1 MVLQIPSS
9 ALNCTALIQLL
20 VNTEK
25 HSGYL
30 YAIGGENRANNSAI
44 TMKTTSAKPYSFSQ
58 LISSLSKT
66 TNLDS
71 SWEMGL
77 SDQCGALF
85 NQNSRASN
93 REHGAFIPPA
103 RMVRD
108 LLTSPANSAGDLIAK
123 SVLKV
128 SESVRPITILENAGI
143 SRLEVN
149 GENIVLPR
157 FVGAA
162 TGWISENGQY
172 PSLSNTTVTSVDG
185 SPRMAAARLAYSR
198 RLQLLG
204 QDIEGVVLSEV
215 GRAVAQL
222 IEKGCISGSGTS
234 SEPLGL
240 LNLPSKLS
248 QSFAAG
254 TPTNAEL
261 AQMLEKLGDADVD
274 INKVVYLLHPSTAA
288 DLMQSLVSTNGGE
301 TVLSYNNGYRINGRP
316 VFISTAVTE
325 DKVLALEPSFS
336 RIVYFGAAQIIVDP
350 YTGSISGETVINV
363 LNAMDF
369 VCTYQAS
376 ICVGSA

>member
-1 MVLQIPSS
+1 MNI
-9 ALNCTALIQLL
+9 
-20 VNTEK
+20 EK

-44 TMKTTSAKPYSFSQ
+44 TMKATSAKPYSFSK

-77 SDQCGALF
+77 SEQCGALF

-108 LLTSPANSAGDLIAK
+108 LLTSPANTAGDLIAK

-128 SESVRPITILENAGI
+128 SESVRPITILETAGI
-143 SRLEVN
+143 SRLEVT
-149 GENIVLPR
+149 GENVVLPR

-162 TGWISENGQY
+162 TGWIAENGQY
-172 PSLSNTTVTSVDG
+172 PSLSNTTITSVDG
-185 SPRMAAARLAYSR
+185 TPRMAAARLAYSR
-198 RLQLLG
+198 RLRLQAQD

-215 GRAVAQL
+215 GRSVAQL
-222 IEKGCISGSGTS
+222 IEKGCISGSGS
-234 SEPLGL
+234 SAEPLGL
-240 LNLPSKLS
+240 LNLPAKLS
-248 QSFAAG
+248 QSFAAA

-274 INKVVYLLHPSTAA
+274 VNKVVYLLHPSAAA
-288 DLMQSLVSTNGGE
+288 DLMQSLVSANGGE
-301 TVLSYNNGYRINGRP
+301 TVLTYNNGYRINGRP

-325 DKVLALEPSFS
+325 DKVIAIDPSFS
-336 RIVYFGAAQIIVDP
+336 RIVYFGAAQIVVDP